1 MPGHMTSTKNSQG
14 LPMAMR
20 NDCRLPESSGGTEA
34 RFEVEDIG
42 GAPGGRVA
50 GVPGPPITRLVLAR
64 LASVSLPLPADLPP
78 LSRSF
83 LLLLP
88 DALLPAQGRKK
99 SINVKTWHDSRSY

>member
-88 DALLPAQGRKK
+88 DALLPAQGRK
-99 SINVKTWHDSRSY
+99 